1 MFKSFGKKFGKYQF
15 SLNPHNI
22 EHIIPIKDNK
32 NKITLKHK
40 IVIFKNSDLNEVI
53 FIKKMYKNFDLI
65 IFSKKIQTISK
76 IIIINNLIKDKF
88 EAMKNESTS
97 EDWKICKI
105 RTDKVE
111 GVDGA
116 KSKDISTTDDENAM
130 IINTTSLIFL

>member
-1 MFKSFGKKFGKYQF
+1 MNFN
-15 SLNPHNI
+15 LN
-22 EHIIPIKDNK
+22 
-32 NKITLKHK
+32 
-40 IVIFKNSDLNEVI
+40 
-53 FIKKMYKNFDLI
+53 

-76 IIIINNLIKDKF
+76 IIIINNWIKDKF
-88 EAMKNESTS
+88 EAMKNESIS

-130 IINTTSLIFL
+130 IINITSLIFL